1 MSDALDLTRA
11 ILAEPDDA
19 RALRVLEAAL
29 EREVDVLRY
38 CAATLGLGA
47 DLVMQRAA
55 AWAGYAFY
63 DRVPL
68 GAQGDAQP
76 TRLEALASVR
86 MFRVQ
91 LLDREVAFAAPG
103 FFDVI
108 RLRNKKST
116 TPRLLNLLFFVPE
129 PALRE
134 YLALAAAPALID
146 GARQNLARRWPYA
159 SAHLELTLL
168 ARLGFVGALALLA
181 SSLLLAPFVA
191 QVWLLPLACGML
203 LLPAAIRLGAVFT
216 PIRPAPSLRRPPDEE
231 LPDYSVL
238 IPLYNEAEMVPQ
250 LYAAMAALDYPAE
263 RLDIKF
269 VVEAR
274 SVDTVAAVRAG
285 LSDPRFS
292 LVTVPDALPRT
303 KPKALDFA
311 LPLCR
316 GEHVVVFDAEDVPDP
331 DQLWKAALRFRDADD
346 LVCLQA
352 PLVIDNGSRNWLAAL
367 FAGEYAG
374 LFLVLLP
381 ALARWRLPMPLG
393 GTSNH
398 FRLKELRELG
408 GWDAYNVTED
418 ADLGLRLARR
428 RLRVEVL
435 GSATREAAPTQL
447 LPWIGQRTRW
457 MKGWMQTFIVH
468 NRDPGR
474 LMAEMGLPAF
484 LVVEALLLGMILAPM
499 LHCGFALLLLVRWLS
514 GMGGLDASLW
524 TAFYLAIL
532 ALGYGSALAMTGLGL
547 RRLGRSELLPAQIL
561 LPAYWLLM
569 GFATLRAAHDL
580 LARPFYWFKSPH
592 RPANTL
598 SKRWSSRAR
607 WWRPGTDGW
616 EKIRLA
622 WIGLRGPRS

>member
-1 MSDALDLTRA
+1 
-11 ILAEPDDA
+11 
-19 RALRVLEAAL
+19 
-29 EREVDVLRY
+29 
-38 CAATLGLGA
+38 
-47 DLVMQRAA
+47 MQRAA
-55 AWAGYAFY
+55 TWAGYAFY
-63 DRVPL
+63 DRVPQ
-68 GAQGDAQP
+68 GVTGDAQP
-76 TRLEALASVR
+76 TRLEALASIR
-86 MFRVQ
+86 IFRVQ
-91 LLDREVAFAAPG
+91 LLDREVAFTAPE
-103 FFDVI
+103 FFEVI
-108 RLRNKKST
+108 RLRHKRSA
-116 TPRLLNLLFFVPE
+116 TPRLANLLFFVPE

-134 YLALAAAPALID
+134 YLAAAAAPALID
-146 GARQNLARRWPYA
+146 AARQNLARRWPYA

-168 ARLGFVGALALLA
+168 ARIGFVSAVALLV
-181 SSLLLAPFVA
+181 SMLLLAPFVA

-203 LLPAAIRLGAVFT
+203 VMPAAIRLGAMFT
-216 PIRPAPSLRRPPDEE
+216 PVRPAAAMRRPPDEE

-238 IPLYNEAEMVPQ
+238 IPLHNEAGMVPQ
-250 LYAAMAALDYPAE
+250 LYAAMGALDYPAE

-274 SVDTVAAVRAG
+274 SVETIAAVRAG

-311 LPLCR
+311 LPLCQ
-316 GEHVVVFDAEDVPDP
+316 GEYVVVYDAEDVPDP

-352 PLVIDNGSRNWLAAL
+352 RLVIDNGGDNALAAL

-398 FRLKELRELG
+398 FRLKALRELG

-428 RLRVEVL
+428 RLRVDTL
-435 GSATREAAPTQL
+435 ASATREAAPTQL
-447 LPWIGQRTRW
+447 LPWMGQRTRW

-474 LMAEMGLPAF
+474 LMGEMGLPAF
-484 LVVEALLLGMILAPM
+484 LVVEALLLGMILAPI
-499 LHCGFALLLLVRWLS
+499 LHCAFALVLLIRGLA
-514 GMGGLDASLW
+514 GMGWLDGSLW
-524 TAFYLAIL
+524 GAFYIAVL

-547 RRLGRSELLPAQIL
+547 LRLGKPGLLPRQIW
-561 LPAYWLLM
+561 LPLYWLLM
-569 GFATLRAAHDL
+569 GFATLRAAREL
-580 LARPFYWFKSPH
+580 LVRPFYWFKSPH
-592 RPANTL
+592 RPTDHLAA
-598 SKRWSSRAR
+598 RWQRQTR
-607 WWRPGTDGW
+607 WWRRRASQLD
-616 EKIRLA
+616 
-622 WIGLRGPRS
+622 

>member
-1 MSDALDLTRA
+1 MSDALDLTQA
-11 ILAEPDDA
+11 ILGERDDA

-38 CAATLGLGA
+38 CAATLGLGT
-47 DLVMQRAA
+47 DLVMERAA
-55 AWAGYAFY
+55 SWAGYAFY
-63 DRVPL
+63 ERVPP
-68 GAQGDAQP
+68 GVMGDAQP
-76 TRLEALASVR
+76 TRLEALASIR
-86 MFRVQ
+86 MLRVQ
-91 LLDREVAFAAPG
+91 LFDREVAFTAPE
-103 FFDVI
+103 FFEVI
-108 RLRNKKST
+108 RLKHKRSV
-116 TPRLLNLLFFVPE
+116 TPRLANLLFFVPE

-134 YLALAAAPALID
+134 YLAEAAGPALID
-146 GARQNLARRWPYA
+146 AARQELARRWPYA
-159 SAHLELTLL
+159 SASLELTRL
-168 ARLGFVGALALLA
+168 ARTGFVSALALL
-181 SSLLLAPFVA
+181 SCMLLLAPFVA
-191 QVWLLPLACGML
+191 QLWLLPLAFVML
-203 LLPAAIRLGAVFT
+203 VLPAAIRLGAMFT
-216 PIRPAPSLRRPPDEE
+216 PVKPPPAARRPPDEE

-238 IPLYNEAEMVPQ
+238 IPLHNEAGMVPQ

-274 SVDTVAAVRAG
+274 SVETIKAVRAG
-285 LSDPRFS
+285 LADPRFS
-292 LVTVPDALPRT
+292 LVTVPDAMPRT

-331 DQLWKAALRFRDADD
+331 DQLWKAALRFRDDDD

-352 PLVIDNGSRNWLAAL
+352 SLVIDNNRRNWLAAL

-398 FRLKELRELG
+398 FRLRALRELG

-428 RLRVEVL
+428 KLRVDVL
-435 GSATREAAPTQL
+435 ASATRETAPTQL
-447 LPWIGQRTRW
+447 GPWIGQRTRW

-474 LMAEMGLPAF
+474 LIAEMGLPSF

-499 LHCGFALLLLVRWLS
+499 LHCGFAIVLLIR
-514 GMGGLDASLW
+514 GFAGLGWFDSDVW
-524 TAFYLAIL
+524 SAFYIAVL
-532 ALGYGSALAMTGLGL
+532 ALGYGSALAMTVLGL
-547 RRLGRSELLPAQIL
+547 LRLGRMALLPAQAG
-561 LPAYWLLM
+561 LPVYWLLM
-569 GFATLRAAHDL
+569 GYATLRAAIEL
-580 LARPFYWFKSPH
+580 LWRPFYWFKSPH
-592 RPANTL
+592 RPID
-598 SKRWSSRAR
+598 RPRMHWRRQAR
-607 WWRPGTDGW
+607 WWGRRADQ
-616 EKIRLA
+616 LD
-622 WIGLRGPRS
+622 